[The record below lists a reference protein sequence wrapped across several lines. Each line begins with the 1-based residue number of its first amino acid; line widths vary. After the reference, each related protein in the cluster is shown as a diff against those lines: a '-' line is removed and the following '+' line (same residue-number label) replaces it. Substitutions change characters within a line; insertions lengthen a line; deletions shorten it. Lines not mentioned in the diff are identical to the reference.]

1 MRAILTGDPVG
12 NSFSTVATAAN
23 FPEQHFANFYHG
35 YLENAMNNYL
45 LDLNQPHGYPQH
57 VNRWHSAGI
66 GGGTAACTDG
76 KSIWSEAAAFG
87 HFLYRG
93 VAGSE
98 DVGVWGS
105 SNFSNFYTFPGVV
118 PIPKGNTV
126 LKMEAT
132 PGAQPGSAVIYTL
145 VSGNDS
151 ALWAMDGYDPT
162 AKLLWHRGL
171 PLITANTTV
180 TSFAIRN
187 SVLYTLT
194 SDGIVTREPM
204 SSAGIPHAATGAAAA
219 AEEAGAEAEE
229 EEEGPGED
237 GGSSAFNLTEL
248 VYHASCQECGNRTTV
263 SNMGTMAVLTVDSLG
278 TAYVFSG
285 AGGKNTLFAVNA
297 SDGLVGGMRSAG
309 GPRASGGRAAGRQ
322 GAGGG
327 RGCGRAGC
335 VNGLS
340 E

>member
-66 GGGTAACTDG
+66 GGGTATCTDG

-194 SDGIVTREPM
+194 SDGIVTRV
-204 SSAGIPHAATGAAAA
+204 SAGPATSTLLSTLFWTISHFELGHFEFSRFARIFSAQCHPTRAVPPHACM
-219 AEEAGAEAEE
+219 
-229 EEEGPGED
+229 P
-237 GGSSAFNLTEL
+237 
-248 VYHASCQECGNRTTV
+248 
-263 SNMGTMAVLTVDSLG
+263 AV
-278 TAYVFSG
+278 
-285 AGGKNTLFAVNA
+285 
-297 SDGLVGGMRSAG
+297 
-309 GPRASGGRAAGRQ
+309 
-322 GAGGG
+322 
-327 RGCGRAGC
+327 
-335 VNGLS
+335 
-340 E
+340 